1 MKLFHSPA
9 SPFVRKVTVTAI
21 ELGLAASIEPLPA
34 AASPVRRDL
43 AVAAHNP
50 SGRVPTLLTDEGLA
64 LYDSAVICEYL
75 DALDGRQRVFPAPG
89 PLRWRALQAQ
99 ALGDGLLEA
108 ALLARYEGTLRPE
121 SCRWPAWT
129 EGQLRKVSASLDAA
143 SAHVADADDAFDIG
157 HITIACALGYLDFR
171 FQAVTWRAQ
180 APRLAQWLVRT
191 AQRPSFVAN
200 EAREG

>member
-9 SPFVRKVTVTAI
+9 SPFVRKVTVTAL
-21 ELGLAASIEPLPA
+21 ELGLDPRIERLPA
-34 AASPVRRDL
+34 AASPVQL
-43 AVAAHNP
+43 NTAVAAHNP
-50 SGRVPTLLTDEGLA
+50 SGRVPTLLTDDGMA

-89 PLRWRALQAQ
+89 ASRWRALQAQ

-121 SCRWPAWT
+121 PQRWSAWT
-129 EGQLRKVSASLDAA
+129 EGQLRKVNASLDAVEA
-143 SAHVADADDAFDIG
+143 GIAEAGDAFDIG

-171 FQAVTWRAQ
+171 FPDLAWREGRSATAAWFEAVQ
-180 APRLAQWLVRT
+180 
-191 AQRPSFVAN
+191 QRPSMVATRP
-200 EAREG
+200 A